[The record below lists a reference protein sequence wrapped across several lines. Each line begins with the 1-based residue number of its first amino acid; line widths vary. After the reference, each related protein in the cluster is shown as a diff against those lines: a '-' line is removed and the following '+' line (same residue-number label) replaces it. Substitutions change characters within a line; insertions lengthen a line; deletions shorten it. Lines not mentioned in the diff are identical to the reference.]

1 MYTLQGNTKR
11 YQLTALAHARLMK
24 EINTG
29 IMQRQLDERVP
40 KHFTQQAYSEYQF
53 RPRGAKYNER
63 KSRRAIKGTAP
74 NVFTGRL
81 EKSLGHKPITATQYG
96 SRLQITARL
105 GKKMSARKW
114 KKLTPQQQ
122 AKENRKRRRLATWQK
137 EEIAKLS
144 RNEILAEVRLQANLY
159 KAGATGKH
167 RRLRQR
173 KIK

>member
-1 MYTLQGNTKR
+1 MYSLQGNIKR
-11 YQLTALAHARLMK
+11 YQLTPRAHGKLMT
-24 EINTG
+24 EINQG
-29 IMQRQLDERVP
+29 IMERQRDERVP
-40 KHFTQQAYSEYQF
+40 KHFTQQAYSEYQA
-53 RPRGAKYNER
+53 RPRGAQYNER
-63 KSRRAIKGTAP
+63 KSRRAVRGTAP

-81 EKSLGHKPITATQYG
+81 EQSLRYQITATQNG
-96 SRLQITARL
+96 SRLRISARL

-144 RNEILAEVRLQANLY
+144 RNEIRAEVRLQAKLY

-167 RRLRQR
+167 RRQRQR

>member
-1 MYTLQGNTKR
+1 MYSLQGNIKR
-11 YQLTALAHARLMK
+11 YQLTERAHARLMK

-29 IMQRQLDERVP
+29 IMERQRDERVP
-40 KHFTQQAYSEYQF
+40 KHFTQQAYSEYQA
-53 RPRGAKYNER
+53 RPRGTKYNER
-63 KSRRAIKGTAP
+63 KSRSGIKGTAP

-81 EKSLGHKPITATQYG
+81 EQSLRYQITATQNG
-96 SRLQITARL
+96 SRLRISARL
-105 GKKMSARKW
+105 GKQMSARKW

-144 RNEILAEVRLQANLY
+144 RNEILAEVRLQAKLY
-159 KAGATGKH
+159 KAGATGKY